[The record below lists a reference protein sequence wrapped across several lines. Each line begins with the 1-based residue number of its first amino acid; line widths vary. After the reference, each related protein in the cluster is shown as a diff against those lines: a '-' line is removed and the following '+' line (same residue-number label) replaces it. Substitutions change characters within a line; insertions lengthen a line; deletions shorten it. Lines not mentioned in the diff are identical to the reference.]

1 MSPLTWQKSSFSEAG
16 ADTCIEVAAAPTQT
30 PHLRE
35 SDNPTTVLTTT
46 PAALRAL
53 LRGIKA
59 GVGAG
64 AGFGGVAPR

>member
-16 ADTCIEVAAAPTQT
+16 ADTCIEVAAAPPTHT

-35 SDNPTTVLTTT
+35 SDDPGIVLTTT

-59 GVGAG
+59 GSGLAEGVG
-64 AGFGGVAPR
+64 VRR